1 MSYDI
6 MRSAKV
12 LELNKVLQMLAERTS
27 IADAYDKAL
36 ALCPSTDYDTV
47 LSLLKQTEDAY
58 MLISRFGSPS
68 FVGAKNNASS
78 IAKASVGSQL
88 TNKDLLDIADT
99 LRVIRIVKDWKN
111 DNGANI
117 VTSLDEMFSML
128 CPNKFLEDKIYFC
141 IKSEEELNDNA
152 SPTLADLRRKIKGAQ
167 VGIRQRLD
175 NITKSQTNAK
185 YLQDAIITQRDGR
198 FVVPV
203 KAEYRSLVPGLV
215 HDVSSSGATLFVEPM
230 AVVEANNELKILKT
244 KELDEINRIL
254 AELSALAAEY
264 ADAIKHSY
272 NKLVELNL
280 IFAKADFAFKTK
292 SSMPKLNRNGI
303 IYLKNARHPLID
315 NKKIVPITVGLGK
328 DYDTLVITGPNTGGK
343 TVTLKT
349 VGLFTLMAM
358 CGLMLPVDDNSE
370 ISVFDYVLA
379 DIGDEQSIEHSLSTF
394 SSHMKNIISILE
406 NSSNSSLV
414 LLDELCAGTDPLEG
428 AALAKSILIK
438 LKDNGAKTVAT
449 THYAELKSY
458 ALDSFGVENASCE
471 FDVESLKPTYR
482 LIIGTPGR
490 SNAFAISQ
498 KLGLDND
505 VVTSAKAMMSEDA
518 VKFEKLAYSL
528 EKMRNETEKKLL
540 EINQLH
546 SKLKSDTQKLNG
558 KLGEAEAKA
567 EKIIEKARMDASY
580 LIDKTRTDSSDLLS
594 QLEDMRKKANSE
606 NAAQMVIKARATI
619 KGGINALSNN
629 ADPVKEFD
637 DDYVLPRAI
646 VIGDN
651 VSVKGLN
658 IQGVVE
664 AIDTK
669 KNSVLVVD
677 GIIKTWVNM
686 SDIRL
691 KEQTKPQN
699 KSNSRRV
706 TGVKSNAERDINGEI
721 DIRGMASDEGLMV
734 LDKYIDEA
742 VLTGIGVIRII
753 HGKGTGVLRAAVQKY
768 LKSHKSVKFYRSGI
782 YGEGENGVTI
792 AELK

>member
-27 IADAYDKAL
+27 IDDAYKQAL
-36 ALCPSTDYDTV
+36 SLVPSTDFDTV
-47 LSLLKQTEDAY
+47 SRLLKQTEDAY
-58 MLISRFGSPS
+58 MLVSRFGSPS
-68 FVGAKNNASS
+68 FVGAKNNSTA
-78 IAKASVGSQL
+78 IAKAVVGSQL

-99 LRVIRIVKDWKN
+99 LRVIRIVRDWKE
-111 DNGANI
+111 DNGASI
-117 VTSLDEMFSML
+117 TTSLDEMFSML
-128 CPNKFLEDKIYFC
+128 YPNKFLEDKIYFC

-152 SPTLADLRRKIKGAQ
+152 SATLADLRRKIKGAQ
-167 VGIRQRLD
+167 IGIRQRLD
-175 NITKSQTNAK
+175 NIIKGQTNSK

-280 IFAKADFAFKTK
+280 VFAKADFAFKTR
-292 SSMPKLNRNGI
+292 SSIPILNKTGK

-315 NKKIVPITVGLGK
+315 NKKIVPITVALGK
-328 DYDTLVITGPNTGGK
+328 EYDTLVITGPNTGGK

-370 ISVFDYVLA
+370 ISVFDFVLA
-379 DIGDEQSIEHSLSTF
+379 DIGDEQSIEQSLSTF

-414 LLDELCAGTDPLEG
+414 LLDELCAGTDPIEG
-428 AALAKSILIK
+428 AALAKSILVK
-438 LKDNGAKTVAT
+438 LKSNGAKTVAT
-449 THYAELKSY
+449 THYSELKSY
-458 ALDSFGVENASCE
+458 ALDEEGVENASCE

-498 KLGLDND
+498 KLGLNEGI
-505 VVTSAKAMMSEDA
+505 VISAKGMISDDA
-518 VKFEKLAYSL
+518 IKFEKLAESL
-528 EKMRNETEKKLL
+528 EAMRNQTEKKLL
-540 EINQLH
+540 EINQLQ
-546 SKLKSDTQKLNG
+546 SKLKNDAQKLNN
-558 KLGEAEAKA
+558 KLNEAEAKA
-567 EKIIEKARMDASY
+567 EKIIDKARSDASY
-580 LIDKTRTDSSDLLS
+580 IIEKTRSDSADILS
-594 QLEDMRKKANSE
+594 ELEDMRKKANNE
-606 NAAQMVIKARATI
+606 NAAQMVIKARAAMKSGI
-619 KGGINALSNN
+619 KNLSDN
-629 ADPVKEFD
+629 ADPIKEETD
-637 DDYVLPRAI
+637 DNYVLPRDLKT
-646 VIGDN
+646 GDK
-651 VSVKGLN
+651 VVVKGLN
-658 IQGVVE
+658 IQGDIE
-664 AIDTK
+664 AIDNK

-677 GIIKTWVNM
+677 GFIKSWVDIK
-686 SDIRL
+686 DIRL
-691 KEQTKPQN
+691 KEQNTKKPSPR
-699 KSNSRRV
+699 KV
-706 TGVKSNAERDINGEI
+706 TGVKSNVERDINGEI
-721 DIRGMASDEGLMV
+721 DIRGMASDEAIMV

-742 VLTGIGVIRII
+742 VLTGIGIIRII

-768 LKSHKSVKFYRSGI
+768 LKGHKSIKFYRNGI